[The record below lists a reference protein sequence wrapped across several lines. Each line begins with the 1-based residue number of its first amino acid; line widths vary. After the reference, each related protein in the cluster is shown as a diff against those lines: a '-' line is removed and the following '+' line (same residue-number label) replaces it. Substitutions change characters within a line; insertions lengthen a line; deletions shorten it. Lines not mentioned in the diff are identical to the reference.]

1 MSALKTYLLPVAALL
16 LGALLAASCDIHE
29 EPVGESAVSLTL
41 HLRFETAIEPGPVVE
56 YQTKSDAPTAA
67 GTGETEARYTVRLYR
82 YVSDTWDP
90 SPAYELTLYDKDIAD
105 RDLDCDVELPV
116 EPANYRVAVWADYV
130 QGGAPRYDA
139 AEFGSVQMSATA
151 GCDEYRAAWFCT
163 DDLPLATIL
172 SVGASRE
179 QTLVMRRPHARYRV
193 IATDVNE
200 FLNYWAGQ
208 LALRDGS
215 MVKDPESL
223 DISKFR
229 VRYTYPQ
236 YLPSAFSLLTDRPVD
251 ARTGVSFEAPM
262 TLLPD
267 GTVDLGFDY
276 VFVAPDGGSVTV
288 SLAFYDEKGERVSAV
303 EGLEVPLERCKLTT
317 VRGKVL
323 TSGIDSGI
331 SIDPTYD
338 GEYNVIL

>member
-1 MSALKTYLLPVAALL
+1 MLKRIPLLLMAVLLPV
-16 LGALLAASCDIHE
+16 SCDIHQ
-29 EPVGESAVSLTL
+29 EPVGDAAVSLTL

-56 YQTKSDAPTAA
+56 YATKSDAPASAAA
-67 GTGETEARYTVRLYR
+67 GENEARYTVRLYR

-90 SPAYELTLYDKDIAD
+90 EPAYEMTFYDKALAD

-130 QGGAPRYDA
+130 QDGEGRYDA
-139 AEFGSVQMSATA
+139 SDFGAVQMAATA
-151 GCDEYRAAWFCT
+151 GCDEHRAAWFCT
-163 DDLPLATIL
+163 DDLPLASIL
-172 SVGASRE
+172 TAGASWE
-179 QTLVMRRPHARYRV
+179 QTLVLRRPHARYRV
-193 IATDVNE
+193 IATDVEE

-208 LALRDGS
+208 LALRDGT
-215 MVKDPESL
+215 MVKDPEAL

-229 VRYTYPQ
+229 VRYSYPQ
-236 YLPSAFSLLTDRPVD
+236 YLPSAFGLFSDRPVD

-262 TLLPD
+262 TVLPD

-276 VFVAPDGGSVTV
+276 VFVAGDGGSVTV
-288 SLAFYDEKGERVSAV
+288 SLAFYDEKGERVSGV
-303 EGLEVPLERCKLTT
+303 EGLEVPLERSKLTT